1 MRLLLLSLSA
11 CASGA
16 FRAPWSGGARPIAP
30 VVLPSSPQLLRFVDP
45 KTQGEVVLVGTM
57 HYNPSSIA
65 LAADTVRAAAE
76 AQELRAVLVES
87 CPTRWNATLAMQ
99 PQGSHKPIHHSHSH
113 SHIRH
118 SPYLS
123 HTCRIL
129 VAYLSHTCSLP
140 LPLPHSPLSIL
151 VAYLS
156 HTCRILVAYLFA
168 GSLLRTVC
176 DNEMQAAAEVAEAYG
191 RPVELGDQTLET
203 TFLRIGQ
210 LLALTLVQLLTP
222 QGWQRIAE
230 DFALGSE
237 QLSCPGESVGTG
249 GKHRKKAGEPKKK
262 KKNRRLCTRQRAALV
277 SRRECR
283 HRRQTQKKAGEPKRK
298 EKKTED
304 FALGSEQFS
313 CPGES
318 VGTGGKTRRK
328 AGYPLCPH

>member
-113 SHIRH
+113 SHVRH

-129 VAYLSHTCSLP
+129 VAYLSHTCS
-140 LPLPHSPLSIL
+140 
-151 VAYLS
+151 
-156 HTCRILVAYLFA
+156 
-168 GSLLRTVC
+168 
-176 DNEMQAAAEVAEAYG
+176 QAPSSAPSA
-191 RPVELGDQTLET
+191 T
-203 TFLRIGQ
+203 TR
-210 LLALTLVQLLTP
+210 
-222 QGWQRIAE
+222 
-230 DFALGSE
+230 
-237 QLSCPGESVGTG
+237 C
-249 GKHRKKAGEPKKK
+249 K
-262 KKNRRLCTRQRAALV
+262 RRLRSPKPTAARWSLGTRR
-277 SRRECR
+277 SRR
-283 HRRQTQKKAGEPKRK
+283 P
-298 EKKTED
+298 
-304 FALGSEQFS
+304 S
-313 CPGES
+313 CG
-318 VGTGGKTRRK
+318 
-328 AGYPLCPH
+328 